1 MPVLQKKSNIWHY
14 APEKMRCIEKYLHFK
29 ISSAIITKRLG
40 PKWALYSYIIN
51 GTSPSTYKLSSW
63 SRLRLILL
71 PRGFIRQ
78 RTWLP
83 KVRPVLVNVHS
94 FILCATLAFSVILNR
109 NTRITSRQWIFFPFS
124 YTFKSLNFSS

>member
-40 PKWALYSYIIN
+40 PKRALYSDIIN

-63 SRLRLILL
+63 SRLRLNTTASGL
-71 PRGFIRQ
+71 
-78 RTWLP
+78 
-83 KVRPVLVNVHS
+83 HS
-94 FILCATLAFSVILNR
+94 TANMATKGKACPS
-109 NTRITSRQWIFFPFS
+109 
-124 YTFKSLNFSS
+124 